1 MYSLIKHSS
10 QIVGNG
16 YSYRLHFGDDHMS
29 LEETKQVT
37 QALQLTSAFRGN
49 CLLSD
54 EETEVQEMMGM
65 GNGLPGMPGSQ
76 VET

>member
-1 MYSLIKHSS
+1 
-10 QIVGNG
+10 
-16 YSYRLHFGDDHMS
+16 MS